1 MTSHR
6 APTVH
11 GERSPAAI
19 RIAFVCTANSARSQM
34 AEGLARAIL
43 PDSVEVAS
51 AGTFA
56 WRVHPMAIEVMAE
69 RGIDISQQRSKSVE
83 ELEGEFDYVITL
95 CDSAAAACPI
105 LQGRR
110 ARLHW
115 PFRDPVEFAMD
126 EQKEAFRI
134 VRDLIEERIREWAQ
148 ETFTAE
154 AAW

>member
-6 APTVH
+6 APTA
-11 GERSPAAI
+11 RDKPAPTAI
-19 RIAFVCTANSARSQM
+19 RVAFVCTANSARSQM

-43 PDSVEVAS
+43 PENVEVAS

-69 RGIDISQQRSKSVE
+69 RDLDISQQRSKSVE
-83 ELEGEFDYVITL
+83 QLEGEFDYVITL
-95 CDSAAAACPI
+95 CDSAAAACPN

-115 PFRDPVEFAMD
+115 PIPDPVACAMD
-126 EQKEAFRI
+126 EQKDAFRKT
-134 VRDLIEERIREWAQ
+134 RDMIEERIREWAG
-148 ETFTAE
+148 ETFTGE
-154 AAW
+154 AAR